1 MSYSTYCQSFFHPL
15 FLSPCLL
22 TGCSGNNN
30 TLYNIIYFQLPHIF
44 VISTSGSTYQL
55 HTFSI
60 ITSHFIVIQPLRNG
74 RPLNSYITKFTLHR
88 HKPFFKCTAFSNVCS
103 LLYMC
108 RCCQSG
114 TTSKTV
120 SKFPSTV
127 KCTSNPANDTPY
139 LRSESL

>member
-22 TGCSGNNN
+22 TGCSGNSN

-88 HKPFFKCTAFSNVCS
+88 HKPFQNSRHYNHILPCSFLLKFGHKKSTEQISLSCPLNFIKSRKPAQNKAF
-103 LLYMC
+103 L
-108 RCCQSG
+108 
-114 TTSKTV
+114 
-120 SKFPSTV
+120 
-127 KCTSNPANDTPY
+127 D
-139 LRSESL
+139 